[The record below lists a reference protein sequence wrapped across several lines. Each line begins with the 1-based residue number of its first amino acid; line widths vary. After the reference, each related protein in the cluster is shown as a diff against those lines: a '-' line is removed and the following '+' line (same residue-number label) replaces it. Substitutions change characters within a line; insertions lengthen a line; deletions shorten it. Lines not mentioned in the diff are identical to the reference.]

1 MLPVTYVFI
10 VQSDTSVQHD
20 ATVQDEEEEVP
31 EKSVLIQNQEGN
43 SVVIRTQED
52 EDCYRPLSEVF
63 YPEIDNCQQ
72 FNFEVCS

>member
-1 MLPVTYVFI
+1 
-10 VQSDTSVQHD
+10 
-20 ATVQDEEEEVP
+20 VQDEEEEVP